1 MELEPA
7 TAGACVVHGRACPKC
22 YGEIVSGSQ
31 RTSSYD
37 LLICC
42 CKESMSMAC
51 RKESFR
57 VVSRLAKVRY
67 LPHGGFGMGIE
78 RAVAWICGLEHVR
91 EIIPF
96 ARTLDRMHP

>member
-1 MELEPA
+1 M
-7 TAGACVVHGRACPKC
+7 HGRACPKC

-37 LLICC
+37 LLLQRIH
-42 CKESMSMAC
+42 EHGLPEEAFGWHLDL
-51 RKESFR
+51 R
-57 VVSRLAKVRY
+57 KVRY

-78 RAVAWICGLEHVR
+78 RAVAWICWLEHVR

>member
-1 MELEPA
+1 M
-7 TAGACVVHGRACPKC
+7 HGRACPKC

-37 LLICC
+37 LLLQRIH
-42 CKESMSMAC
+42 EHGLLEEAFRWYLDL
-51 RKESFR
+51 RKFGT
-57 VVSRLAKVRY
+57 V
-67 LPHGGFGMGIE
+67 PHGGSGMGIE
-78 RAVAWICGLEHVR
+78 SVVAWICGLEHVR